1 MVSVKPEA
9 FQSRAVAERGPRP
22 KHDVTKTSL
31 SIGFLGNQR
40 RSIMVP
46 TLPDD
51 ILHLLCEEL
60 SLKRDFDT
68 LFNCAQAN
76 RGLAVPALTNLYR

>member
-1 MVSVKPEA
+1 
-9 FQSRAVAERGPRP
+9 
-22 KHDVTKTSL
+22 
-31 SIGFLGNQR
+31 
-40 RSIMVP
+40 MVP

-60 SLKRDFDT
+60 SLKPDFDT

>member
-1 MVSVKPEA
+1 MKPEV
-9 FQSRAVAERGPRP
+9 FPSRAVAERGPRP
-22 KHDVTKTSL
+22 KHDVTKLPFPSE
-31 SIGFLGNQR
+31 R
-40 RSIMVP
+40 RGIMVP

-76 RGLAVPALTNLYR
+76 RGLAVPSLTSLYR